1 MTFFYQK
8 LIVFIHPQVNSKDK
22 QSLIYNEY
30 NEYNEGEYEKDI
42 LSIYN
47 SKDTPILSFFVHVWS
62 KIGL

>member
-1 MTFFYQK
+1 MGNDILLSKIDSFYTPTGQ
-8 LIVFIHPQVNSKDK
+8 LQRQAITDFQI
-22 QSLIYNEY
+22 
-30 NEYNEGEYEKDI
+30 YNEGEYEKDI